1 MKKIIAM
8 VALVFSCML
17 AYAQT
22 NGEVIVMNKA
32 MFIKDVFD
40 YEKSQDWKYKGNKPA
55 IIDLYADWCGPCRM
69 VAPIMKELAKE
80 YADKIVVYKVNV
92 DKEKELAAAFLK
104 ALLGTD
110 VQKTDLEDGFPVNA
124 DAYDMFTQTDNPDA
138 TVGFSASV
146 AEEDGS
152 TSGRVNFSASWPT
165 EEEIVAFK
173 EKIGTLTSPALSDD
187 VIFTAVL
194 EGGVKVLEGDL
205 SLDEGCGEIVQK
217 VELYLAE

>member
-1 MKKIIAM
+1 MLPY
-8 VALVFSCML
+8 AL
-17 AYAQT
+17 T
-22 NGEVIVMNKA
+22 
-32 MFIKDVFD
+32 
-40 YEKSQDWKYKGNKPA
+40 
-55 IIDLYADWCGPCRM
+55 
-69 VAPIMKELAKE
+69 
-80 YADKIVVYKVNV
+80 
-92 DKEKELAAAFLK
+92 
-104 ALLGTD
+104 
-110 VQKTDLEDGFPVNA
+110 
-124 DAYDMFTQTDNPDA
+124 
-138 TVGFSASV
+138 
-146 AEEDGS
+146 S